1 MISIQRSAAVIG
13 LEGYNIDVEVDIQ
26 NGMPSFSIVGLPE
39 RSVKESKD
47 RIRSAIKNIGLPFP
61 SERITVNLAPA
72 DMKKEGSFFD
82 LPIAIGIIA
91 ASGFLT
97 INLRNT
103 IILGELALNGEIRSV
118 KGVLPLIA
126 GIRKKGLI
134 AIVPQEN
141 SNEASVISEMNI
153 IPVKNLQE
161 VLEILSGE
169 IEPVFHQYEQEDDDY
184 EYDCDFS
191 DVRGLELAKR
201 AMEIAACGGHNVLMI
216 GSPGTGKTMLAKRFM
231 TILPMLSEEEAIETT
246 MIHSIRGLIKS
257 NEGLLRRRTFR
268 SPHHTISDAALIGGG
283 KDAHPGEVSL
293 AHNGVLFLDEF
304 PEFSRN
310 IIESLRQPLEDGFVT
325 VARAQN
331 TFTYPSRFH
340 LIAAMNP
347 CRCGYYSDPKHNCT
361 CSAYDIQR
369 YVSRISGPILDRIDI
384 HIEVP
389 RIDYT
394 KMQTDTAAENST
406 IIRDRVNTVI
416 GVQNDRYKRF
426 KLIRR
431 NSHLSTKYIR
441 KYCELDNSSN
451 ELLKNAVD
459 HYGFSPRSINK
470 VIKIARTISDMEGE
484 NNIREEHLAE
494 AIQFRILDSKFFYNF

>member
-153 IPVKNLQE
+153 IPVKNVNNWKYNKIHVQQS
-161 VLEILSGE
+161 ILS
-169 IEPVFHQYEQEDDDY
+169 VF
-184 EYDCDFS
+184 
-191 DVRGLELAKR
+191 
-201 AMEIAACGGHNVLMI
+201 
-216 GSPGTGKTMLAKRFM
+216 
-231 TILPMLSEEEAIETT
+231 
-246 MIHSIRGLIKS
+246 
-257 NEGLLRRRTFR
+257 
-268 SPHHTISDAALIGGG
+268 
-283 KDAHPGEVSL
+283 
-293 AHNGVLFLDEF
+293 FL
-304 PEFSRN
+304 N
-310 IIESLRQPLEDGFVT
+310 
-325 VARAQN
+325 
-331 TFTYPSRFH
+331 
-340 LIAAMNP
+340 
-347 CRCGYYSDPKHNCT
+347 
-361 CSAYDIQR
+361 
-369 YVSRISGPILDRIDI
+369 
-384 HIEVP
+384 
-389 RIDYT
+389 
-394 KMQTDTAAENST
+394 
-406 IIRDRVNTVI
+406 
-416 GVQNDRYKRF
+416 
-426 KLIRR
+426 
-431 NSHLSTKYIR
+431 
-441 KYCELDNSSN
+441 
-451 ELLKNAVD
+451 
-459 HYGFSPRSINK
+459 
-470 VIKIARTISDMEGE
+470 
-484 NNIREEHLAE
+484 
-494 AIQFRILDSKFFYNF
+494 